1 MGGIKTVPK
10 KTRMAAIVKAMP
22 DKGSFDKELL
32 ENTIKNTRV
41 GERGINSEQSV
52 REYIG
57 LLLDAGMIIRR
68 DERYRVTIE
77 AVTPG
82 KILVTTPSELQTP
95 LIIDLI
101 TRALNGTEG
110 VTIKEV
116 I

>member
-1 MGGIKTVPK
+1 MEGIKTVPK
-10 KTRMAAIVKAMP
+10 KTRMRYIMKALP
-22 DKGSFDKELL
+22 AKDSFGKEIL
-32 ENTIKNTRV
+32 EATIQNTEV
-41 GERGINSEQSV
+41 GGRGIHSDQSV

-68 DERYRVTIE
+68 DNRYRVTLE

-82 KILVTTPSELQTP
+82 KILVTTESELQTP

-116 I
+116 